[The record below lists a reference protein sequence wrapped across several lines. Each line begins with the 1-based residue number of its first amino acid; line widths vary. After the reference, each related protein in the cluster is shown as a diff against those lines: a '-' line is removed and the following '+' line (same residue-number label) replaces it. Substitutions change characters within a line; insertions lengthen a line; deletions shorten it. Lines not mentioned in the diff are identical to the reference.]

1 MSFSINYDPTA
12 PSQSIWDSLEAF
24 ADVFGDV
31 NHTNGNVDPS
41 NSGGFYGGGPFNGTQ
56 YAINGVNPVSA
67 ILAEGDLTYS
77 FMTTP
82 AHTLYGDL
90 DTITLGDGLTRD
102 GASGPYSITDPVLT
116 FNGLGLSTDVN
127 DLTITDRGIVHDV
140 IYGLMSGDATEL
152 GKAVAGLFDGLLNV
166 TDSWGDSTSVF
177 NKATLSDLDGN
188 NDGVVTEVEIIEYA
202 AANLVGIPE
211 FDDYLLAA

>member
-12 PSQSIWDSLEAF
+12 LSQSIWDSLEAF

-31 NHTNGNVDPS
+31 NHTNGNVDE
-41 NSGGFYGGGPFNGTQ
+41 NNIGGFYGGGFFDGTQ
-56 YAINGVNPVSA
+56 YGITSTDNDVSA

-77 FMTTP
+77 FVTDP

-90 DTITLGDGLTRD
+90 DSVILGDGLD
-102 GASGPYSITDPVLT
+102 GGDASGPYEIDVPFLS
-116 FNGLGLSTDVN
+116 FNGLGLSSD
-127 DLTITDRGIVHDV
+127 ITEGHAGVVHKV
-140 IYGLMSGDATEL
+140 VYGLMSGDPTEL

-177 NKATLSDLDGN
+177 NTATLSDLDGN
-188 NDGVVTEVEIIEYA
+188 NDGVVTEVEIIGYA